1 MYLYGKYVVKAM
13 ANEVHNQLNNM
24 IMELAGAKILTSSQS
39 SGKAGFKKKG
49 KDFRIDQG
57 YLGSGIGALEECLRS
72 CFTERHA
79 KVNYY
84 IGFAYKVLRMP
95 LKTQEYY
102 VKAFALQKKQRTLSM
117 QQSNQVQMFL

>member
-1 MYLYGKYVVKAM
+1 MMLTGEYTDSLSKS
-13 ANEVHNQLNNM
+13 
-24 IMELAGAKILTSSQS
+24 KI
-39 SGKAGFKKKG
+39 KRG

-72 CFTERHA
+72 CFEERHA

-95 LKTQEYY
+95 LKTEQYY
-102 VKAFALQKKQRTLSM
+102 KKAMNL
-117 QQSNQVQMFL
+117 N